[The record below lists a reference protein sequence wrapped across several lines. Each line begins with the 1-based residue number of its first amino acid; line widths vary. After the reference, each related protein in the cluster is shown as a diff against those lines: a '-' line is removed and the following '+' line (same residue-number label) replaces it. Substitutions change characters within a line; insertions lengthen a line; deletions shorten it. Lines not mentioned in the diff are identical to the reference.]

1 MEILIGASIG
11 LAVWFLLRFVL
22 MGVYTVDQSERAV
35 KTRFGRAVRVLG
47 GKTTL
52 DDPIAEFLR
61 PEEKPRYSYPQV
73 RVIPPGGPYF
83 KMPWERI
90 HKVSIATMTVNM
102 ALDLEDH
109 SANDGG
115 TRLEAVTKDQLN
127 TGLTGQIRYRVS
139 ETNLY
144 AFLFGIKKPFVHVM
158 AYFVSVLRQRIAN
171 FEAKPVTLPA
181 AAPGPTPE
189 AAAAQNP
196 SPMAGA
202 EMTGVSI
209 NDLRKNLRDL
219 NEYMDHECRATPA
232 RYGVIFDASLIT
244 GIDPPDE
251 VESALAA
258 INTAHNQV
266 SSDISLAQAAAD
278 QRVVQ
283 SRRAVEIE
291 TLRAQAEV
299 EPIKSLAAELAQLQH
314 AGPHVLGAYL
324 RNVRLALYDK
334 APQIFLEASK

>member
-1 MEILIGASIG
+1 MPTLIGILLG
-11 LAVWFLLRFVL
+11 LLAWFLLRMIL
-22 MGVYTVDQSERAV
+22 MGVYTVDQNERAV
-35 KTRFGRAVRVLG
+35 KTSFGRALRVAG
-47 GKTTL
+47 DKTTL
-52 DDPIAEFLR
+52 DDPIAEPLM
-61 PEEKPRYSYPQV
+61 PEERARYVYPQV

-83 KMPWERI
+83 KMPWEKI
-90 HKVSIATMTVNM
+90 YKVSIATMTVNM
-102 ALDLEDH
+102 ALDPENP

-115 TRLEAVTKDQLN
+115 SRLEAVTKDQLN

-139 ETNLY
+139 EANLY
-144 AFLFGIKKPFVHVM
+144 AFLFGIKRPFVHVV

-171 FEAKPVTLPA
+171 FEAKPVPLVA
-181 AAPGPTPE
+181 DAGP
-189 AAAAQNP
+189 
-196 SPMAGA
+196 SAGA
-202 EMTGVSI
+202 GEVIPLAGSEMTGISI

-219 NEYMDHECRATPA
+219 NEYMDKECHSAPA
-232 RYGVIFDASLIT
+232 RYGVILDASLIT
-244 GIDPPDE
+244 GIDPPPE

-299 EPIKSLAAELAQLQH
+299 EPVKSLAAELAELH
-314 AGPHVLGAYL
+314 RSGPNILGAYL

-334 APQIFLEASK
+334 AQQIYLEAGK

>member
-1 MEILIGASIG
+1 MPILIGIILG
-11 LAVWFLLRFVL
+11 LLAWFVL
-22 MGVYTVDQSERAV
+22 RCLIMGVYTVDQNERAV
-35 KTRFGRAVRVLG
+35 KTRFGRALRVPG
-47 GKTTL
+47 DKTTL
-52 DDPIAEFLR
+52 DDPIAEPLV
-61 PEEKPRYSYPQV
+61 PEEKTRYAYPQV
-73 RVIPPGGPYF
+73 RVIQPGGPYF
-83 KMPWERI
+83 KMPWEKI

-102 ALDLEDH
+102 ALDIESP
-109 SANDGG
+109 SANENGS
-115 TRLEAVTKDQLN
+115 RLEAVTKDQLN

-139 ETNLY
+139 EANLY
-144 AFLFGIKKPFVHVM
+144 AFLFGIKKPFVHVV

-171 FEAKPVTLPA
+171 FEAKP
-181 AAPGPTPE
+181 GPLAT
-189 AAAAQNP
+189 AISAV
-196 SPMAGA
+196 AGS
-202 EMTGVSI
+202 EMTGISI

-219 NEYMDHECRATPA
+219 NEYMDNECRSAPA
-232 RYGVIFDASLIT
+232 RYGVILDASLIT
-244 GIDPPDE
+244 GIDPPPE

-299 EPIKSLAAELAQLQH
+299 EPVKSLAAELAELH
-314 AGPHVLGAYL
+314 RAGPNILGAYL

-334 APQIFLEASK
+334 AQHIYLEAGK

>member
-1 MEILIGASIG
+1 MQILIGTSIG
-11 LAVWFLLRFVL
+11 LLVWFLLRFVL
-22 MGVYTVDQSERAV
+22 MGVYTVDQNERAV
-35 KTRFGRAVRVLG
+35 KTRFGRAVRVPG

-61 PEEKPRYSYPQV
+61 PEERPRYTYPQV

-83 KMPWERI
+83 KMPWEGVR
-90 HKVSIATMTVNM
+90 KVSIATMTVNM
-102 ALDLEDH
+102 ALDLEDPA
-109 SANDGG
+109 ANDHG

-139 ETNLY
+139 ESNLY

-158 AYFVSVLRQRIAN
+158 AYFVGVLRQRIAN
-171 FEAKPVTLPA
+171 FEAKAAAVAAGAEGAAPA
-181 AAPGPTPE
+181 AEAPL
-189 AAAAQNP
+189 
-196 SPMAGA
+196 AGA

-244 GIDPPDE
+244 GIDPPPE

-291 TLRAQAEV
+291 TLKAQAEV
-299 EPIKSLAAELAQLQH
+299 EPVKALAAELSALLR
-314 AGPHVLGAYL
+314 AGPNVLGAYL
-324 RNVRLALYDK
+324 RNVRLALYEK
-334 APQIFLEASK
+334 ARQVYLEAGK